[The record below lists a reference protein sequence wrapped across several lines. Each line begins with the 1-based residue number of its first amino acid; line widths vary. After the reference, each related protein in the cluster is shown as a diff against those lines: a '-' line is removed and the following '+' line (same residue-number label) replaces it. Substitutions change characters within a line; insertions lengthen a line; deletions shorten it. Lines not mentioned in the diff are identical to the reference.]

1 MIMDTPLK
9 VLLVED
15 DWTVRRAVHEYLS
28 GHGMEL
34 AEADSL
40 EASLQT
46 AERFAPD
53 VAVVDIVLPE
63 KSDQRADFQQH
74 VGIEIARQLR
84 QRFPQIGIVFLSAFM
99 DRGPEVLQMFMDGY
113 DRITYL
119 LKGSK
124 PQELLQAVQRVGSG
138 SAGLEIA
145 QGVPSCRKTPF
156 DLALELLSP
165 VEQEVIGVALAGLAE
180 LSEPEQRVFDAV
192 GRCLSRQQAAVELNL
207 SPKTVSSHMEAIY
220 DRLHLR
226 QIPSGLNALSLLAKL
241 HLLHGLQNVQ
251 ETGSPR

>member
-1 MIMDTPLK
+1 MDTPLK

-15 DWTVRRAVHEYLS
+15 DWTVRSAVREYLS

-40 EASLQT
+40 EASLRT
-46 AERFAPD
+46 AETFAPN

-74 VGIEIARQLR
+74 VGIEIARRLR
-84 QRFPQIGIVFLSAFM
+84 QRFPQIGIVFLSAFI
-99 DRGPEVLQMFMDGY
+99 DRGPEVVKMFMDGH
-113 DRITYL
+113 DRIAYL

-124 PQELLQAVQRVGSG
+124 PQELLSAVRRIGSG
-138 SAGLEIA
+138 SSGLEIA
-145 QGVPSCRKTPF
+145 SGVQSHRKTIF

-165 VEQEVIGVALAGLAE
+165 AEQEAIGAALSELAD
-180 LSEPEQRVFDAV
+180 LSEPEQKVFDAV
-192 GRCLSRQQAAVELNL
+192 GRCLTRQQAAAELGL
-207 SPKTVSSHMEAIY
+207 SPKTVSSHMEVIY

-226 QIPSGLNALSLLAKL
+226 EIPPGLNTLSLLTKI
-241 HLLHGLQNVQ
+241 HLLHSLQTVQ
-251 ETGSPR
+251 ETGGPR

>member
-1 MIMDTPLK
+1 MDMPLK

-28 GHGMEL
+28 GYGMEL

-40 EASLQT
+40 EASLQI
-46 AERFAPD
+46 AEKFAPN

-63 KSDQRADFQQH
+63 KSDQRANFQQH
-74 VGIEIARQLR
+74 VGIEIARRLR
-84 QRFPQIGIVFLSAFM
+84 QRFPQIGIVFLSAFV
-99 DRGPEVLQMFMDGY
+99 DRGPEVVQMFVDGY

-124 PQELLQAVQRVGSG
+124 PQDLLQAVQRVSSG
-138 SAGLEIA
+138 SSGLEIA
-145 QGVPSCRKTPF
+145 QGVQPRRKAPF

-165 VEQEVIGVALAGLAE
+165 AEREMINAALAGLAE
-180 LSEPEQRVFDAV
+180 LSEPERKVYDAI
-192 GRCLSRQQAAVELNL
+192 GRCLTRQQATLELNL

-226 QIPSGLNALSLLAKL
+226 QIPPGLNTLSLLAKL
-241 HLLHGLQNVQ
+241 HLLHDLQNTQ